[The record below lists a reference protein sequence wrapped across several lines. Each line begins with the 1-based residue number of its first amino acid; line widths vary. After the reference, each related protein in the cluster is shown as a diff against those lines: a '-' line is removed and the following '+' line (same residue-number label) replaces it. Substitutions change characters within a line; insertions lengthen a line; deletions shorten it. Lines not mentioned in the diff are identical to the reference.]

1 MAPALQTHE
10 GRAGAVLVDQPLR
23 GCEQLAE
30 AACTL
35 SAEDGSVKE
44 HETLLFGDW
53 QRSGLYGAWSPE
65 IVQVE

>member
-1 MAPALQTHE
+1 MAPALQTRE
-10 GRAGAVLVDQPLR
+10 GRAGPVLLDQPLC

-44 HETLLFGDW
+44 HETVLFGDW
-53 QRSGLYGAWSPE
+53 QRSGLYGALSPE